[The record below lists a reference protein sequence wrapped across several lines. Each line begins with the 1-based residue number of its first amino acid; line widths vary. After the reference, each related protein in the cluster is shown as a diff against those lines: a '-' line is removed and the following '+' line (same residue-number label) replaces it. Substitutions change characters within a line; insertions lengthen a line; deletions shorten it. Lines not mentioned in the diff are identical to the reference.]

1 MYVYIHTYT
10 HVYVCIHIYIQVNNM
25 QKMQLKR
32 HIKSS
37 EWQLEEEEE
46 NWIGNVNKN
55 IE

>member
-1 MYVYIHTYT
+1 MCIYIHTHMYMCVYT
-10 HVYVCIHIYIQVNNM
+10 HIYIQVNNM
-25 QKMQLKR
+25 QKMQLRR
-32 HIKSS
+32 HIKNS